1 MHVAVGGGI
10 DQTEQ
15 TLPNGL
21 LVFRVLLVV
30 RVMGKPVVCSV
41 LRADVNGALRR
52 QLVALKNI
60 VKLSPVILVEKNIVP
75 HQGKA
80 IGFGVERPSEGRE
93 RSFLAF

>member
-15 TLPNGL
+15 ALPNGL
-21 LVFRVLLVV
+21 LVFRVLLVI
-30 RVMGKPVVCSV
+30 MGKPVVCSV

-52 QLVALKNI
+52 QLAALKNI

-93 RSFLAF
+93 RSLLTL